1 MLSTHNT
8 VLSTRYCYQHPYS
21 HLETFLASDFFT
33 VASLASY
40 FFTVASLVYLP
51 YPFLIH
57 QLFYSNCSKSGW
69 IVDSI
74 SKCKPSCIVTKLT
87 KYFISADIC
96 HSILLLKQIKYL
108 PVDAVPSYKE
118 VEPQGSH
125 MCWSWGNV
133 NV

>member
-1 MLSTHNT
+1 MYQTECSKDCIK
-8 VLSTRYCYQHPYS
+8 YCYPHTILCYQ
-21 HLETFLASDFFT
+21 LDT
-33 VASLASY
+33 VKGDISRSLASY

-74 SKCKPSCIVTKLT
+74 SECKPSCIVTNLT

-125 MCWSWGNV
+125 IC
-133 NV
+133 